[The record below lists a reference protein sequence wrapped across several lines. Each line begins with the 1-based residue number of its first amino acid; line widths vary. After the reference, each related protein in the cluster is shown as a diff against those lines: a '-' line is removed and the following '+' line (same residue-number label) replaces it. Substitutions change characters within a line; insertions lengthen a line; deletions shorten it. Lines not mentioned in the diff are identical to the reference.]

1 MAANAGPP
9 PSTAQQSQGGDV
21 ELTTGDEV
29 KEYCHEGDGENEYL
43 NPMDLHDI
51 KSELE
56 KDAEKAEVSF
66 PPDLGCPY
74 CTLLYC
80 TQCVLLISLQKF
92 LTGLHSKKM
101 AG

>member
-9 PSTAQQSQGGDV
+9 PSQGQQSQAAGEV

-29 KEYCHEGDGENEYL
+29 KEYRHDEDGENEYL

-56 KDAEKAEVSF
+56 KDAEKAEVRELQCQ
-66 PPDLGCPY
+66 DLSVFY
-74 CTLLYC
+74 CLAS
-80 TQCVLLISLQKF
+80 VLLNCIEIGAIEQYEMIISNQN
-92 LTGLHSKKM
+92 
-101 AG
+101 